1 MSNKKK
7 EKKTLEACYYLEF
20 NPNGS
25 GIVAISNRDV
35 ALGERLFIP
44 KDQKGIEVLI
54 TSQTK
59 QGDVTYCD
67 FQPTGLELPL
77 SEFEQTFGVESLD
90 GKVNDDPSIVKEVME
105 FTSMPTTPTKKAT
118 ATKKA
123 TTTKPKTPTSKSV
136 EIKKD
141 TATTTKPK
149 TQKPKVEVKKEVVAE
164 YDIKKGEFVEAKK
177 DEEKKDE

>member
-7 EKKTLEACYYLEF
+7 EKKTLELCYYLEF

-59 QGDVTYCD
+59 QRDVVYCD

-77 SEFEQTFGVESLD
+77 SEFEQTFDVESLD

-118 ATKKA
+118 TKKA
-123 TTTKPKTPTSKSV
+123 TT
-136 EIKKD
+136 KK
-141 TATTTKPK
+141 ATTTKPK

-164 YDIKKGEFVEAKK
+164 YDIKKGEFIESKK

>member
-7 EKKTLEACYYLEF
+7 EKKTLEVCYYLEF

-44 KDQKGIEVLI
+44 KDQKGVEILI

-118 ATKKA
+118 TAKKATATKK
-123 TTTKPKTPTSKSV
+123 
-136 EIKKD
+136 
-141 TATTTKPK
+141 ATTTKPK

-164 YDIKKGEFVEAKK
+164 YDIKKGEFIESKK

>member
-7 EKKTLEACYYLEF
+7 EKKTLELCYYLEF

-59 QGDVTYCD
+59 QRDVVYCD

-90 GKVNDDPSIVKEVME
+90 GKLNDDPSIVKEVME

-118 ATKKA
+118 ATKK
-123 TTTKPKTPTSKSV
+123 TTPT
-136 EIKKD
+136 KK
-141 TATTTKPK
+141 TTTTKPK

-164 YDIKKGEFVEAKK
+164 YDIKKGEFIESKK

>member
-7 EKKTLEACYYLEF
+7 EKKTLEVCYYLEF

-118 ATKKA
+118 TAKKATATKK
-123 TTTKPKTPTSKSV
+123 
-136 EIKKD
+136 
-141 TATTTKPK
+141 ATTTKPK

-164 YDIKKGEFVEAKK
+164 YDIKKGEFIESKK

>member
-7 EKKTLEACYYLEF
+7 EKKTLEVCYYLEF

-118 ATKKA
+118 TAKKATATKK
-123 TTTKPKTPTSKSV
+123 
-136 EIKKD
+136 
-141 TATTTKPK
+141 ATTTKPK

-164 YDIKKGEFVEAKK
+164 YDIKKGEFIESKK
-177 DEEKKDE
+177 DE

>member
-7 EKKTLEACYYLEF
+7 EKKTLEVCYYLEF

-25 GIVAISNRDV
+25 GIVAISNRV
-35 ALGERLFIP
+35 IALGERLFIP

-59 QGDVTYCD
+59 QGDVIYCD

-90 GKVNDDPSIVKEVME
+90 GKLNDDPSIVKEVME
-105 FTSMPTTPTKKAT
+105 FVSMPTTPTKKAT
-118 ATKKA
+118 VTKKATPTKKA
-123 TTTKPKTPTSKSV
+123 TTTKPKTQT
-136 EIKKD
+136 
-141 TATTTKPK
+141 
-149 TQKPKVEVKKEVVAE
+149 PKVEVKKEVVAE
-164 YDIKKGEFVEAKK
+164 FDIKKGEFVEAKK

>member
-7 EKKTLEACYYLEF
+7 EKKTLEVCYYLEF

-118 ATKKA
+118 TAKKATATKK
-123 TTTKPKTPTSKSV
+123 
-136 EIKKD
+136 
-141 TATTTKPK
+141 ATTTKPK

>member
-7 EKKTLEACYYLEF
+7 EKKTLELCYYLEF

-118 ATKKA
+118 TAKKATATKK
-123 TTTKPKTPTSKSV
+123 
-136 EIKKD
+136 
-141 TATTTKPK
+141 ATTTKPK

-164 YDIKKGEFVEAKK
+164 YDIKKGEFIESKK

>member
-7 EKKTLEACYYLEF
+7 EKKTLELCYYLEF

-59 QGDVTYCD
+59 QRDVVYCD

-77 SEFEQTFGVESLD
+77 SEFEQTFDVESLD

-118 ATKKA
+118 TKK
-123 TTTKPKTPTSKSV
+123 
-136 EIKKD
+136 
-141 TATTTKPK
+141 ATTTKPK

-164 YDIKKGEFVEAKK
+164 YDIKKGEFIESKK

>member
-7 EKKTLEACYYLEF
+7 EKKTLELCYYLEF

-44 KDQKGIEVLI
+44 KDQKGVEILI

-118 ATKKA
+118 TAKKATATKK
-123 TTTKPKTPTSKSV
+123 
-136 EIKKD
+136 
-141 TATTTKPK
+141 ATTTKPK

-164 YDIKKGEFVEAKK
+164 YDIKKGEFIESKK

>member
-7 EKKTLEACYYLEF
+7 EKKTLEVCYYLEF

-44 KDQKGIEVLI
+44 KDEKGIEVLI

-118 ATKKA
+118 TTKNATATKK
-123 TTTKPKTPTSKSV
+123 
-136 EIKKD
+136 
-141 TATTTKPK
+141 ATTTKPK

-164 YDIKKGEFVEAKK
+164 YDIKKGEFIEAKK

>member
-7 EKKTLEACYYLEF
+7 EKKTLEVCYYLEF

-44 KDQKGIEVLI
+44 KDQKGVEILI

-118 ATKKA
+118 TTKKA
-123 TTTKPKTPTSKSV
+123 TPTKK
-136 EIKKD
+136 
-141 TATTTKPK
+141 ATTTKPK

-164 YDIKKGEFVEAKK
+164 YDIKKGEFIESKK